1 MTHGPSLLARLV
13 QRLQPLLLGVLAALA
28 LGGCASGVRLD
39 TSYTSENQD
48 SRVLFLVLHYT
59 VGDYDSSLQTLT
71 KPSNRSVSSHYL
83 VRDEPVVIYRLV
95 DENRRAW
102 HAGPSGWQGHRN
114 LNASSI
120 GIEIVN
126 PGPSRR
132 ADGSEVYAP
141 YSQAQMDAV
150 IALCKDIVARHNI
163 RPDRIIGHNDIAPG
177 RKQDPGPLFPWKRFA
192 DEGLMAWPDA
202 AMVAAKKPVYE
213 AQLPD
218 ARWFQDRLT
227 DYGFN
232 TSRSGQWDDLTRD
245 SMISFQMKYRPAVY
259 TGAPDA
265 ETAALLDVATH
276 PQGMRM
282 SKPGPAAAPYTTR
295 W

>member
-13 QRLQPLLLGVLAALA
+13 RRLQPLLLGVLAALA

-132 ADGSEVYAP
+132 ADGSEAYAP

>member
-1 MTHGPSLLARLV
+1 
-13 QRLQPLLLGVLAALA
+13 
-28 LGGCASGVRLD
+28 
-39 TSYTSENQD
+39 
-48 SRVLFLVLHYT
+48 
-59 VGDYDSSLQTLT
+59 
-71 KPSNRSVSSHYL
+71 
-83 VRDEPVVIYRLV
+83 
-95 DENRRAW
+95 
-102 HAGPSGWQGHRN
+102 
-114 LNASSI
+114 
-120 GIEIVN
+120 
-126 PGPSRR
+126 
-132 ADGSEVYAP
+132 
-141 YSQAQMDAV
+141 MDAV

-245 SMISFQMKYRPAVY
+245 SMVSFQMKYRPAVY

-282 SKPGPAAAPYTTR
+282 SKPGPAAAPYITR